1 MYVYAEERN
10 TTHPSMKKDP
20 SQPSVKNDC
29 NKVSKKICMFM
40 TEGTRSTT
48 LNDFFLNLKTIY
60 KQRVQGYWGVKLNFQ
75 ETYKKG

>member
-20 SQPSVKNDC
+20 SQPSVKNDH

-40 TEGTRSTT
+40 TEGGK
-48 LNDFFLNLKTIY
+48 NNKHNP
-60 KQRVQGYWGVKLNFQ
+60 Q
-75 ETYKKG
+75 